1 MTAIETLFARAR
13 SGDLAARKEL
23 LGQVRP
29 FICAIARRLL
39 HGDNEASDLA
49 HEVLIKMDGGFAKFH
64 GHSFRQFLVWARMI
78 GFHILADEGRK
89 PRLPTEPLL
98 PDLDAPV
105 DNSPLSD
112 LVLAED
118 IARLAEALEQL
129 PEHYRAVVQAR
140 LFEGISC
147 GDIARRMGKTPVWV
161 SVTFLRAV
169 RCLRQE
175 LGEQS

>member
-1 MTAIETLFARAR
+1 MTAFETLLDRAR

-29 FICAIARRLL
+29 FIRAIARRLL
-39 HGDNEASDLA
+39 HGDDEASDLA
-49 HEVLIKMDGGFAKFH
+49 HEVLLRMDGGFASFR
-64 GHSFRQFLVWARMI
+64 GHSSWQLLAWARAI
-78 GFHILADEGRK
+78 GSNILIDRGRR
-89 PRLPTEPLL
+89 PRLPTEPLP
-98 PDLDAPV
+98 PDLGASV
-105 DNSPLSD
+105 DNGPLSG
-112 LVLAED
+112 LVHAED
-118 IARLAEALEQL
+118 MARLAEALERL

-147 GDIARRMGKTPVWV
+147 VDIARRMGKTPVWV
-161 SVTFLRAV
+161 SVTCLRAV